1 MTSRVGSKGQVVT
14 PKVLRD
20 RLGIVPGDEVD
31 VALDDNAVRVAAV
44 REHASLRGTL
54 AGLGLT
60 AELEADRGAGRDR

>member
-54 AGLGLT
+54 AGFGLT